1 MPNPI
6 FSTGTIAKIAEETTP
21 GSGTFSTATTLDN
34 LRAITG
40 NSWTMSFSDVTAL
53 ADTYIRRRPARL
65 DKGTVSFTFTAN
77 DTAPATNQ
85 LTDFRSKLIGR
96 KKYKITVDI
105 QGTTAV
111 FDDTSPLISFEGYL
125 SSVGTPS
132 VATDDNVL
140 AYEVGFQVD

>member
-1 MPNPI
+1 MPNPL

-21 GSGTFSTATTLDN
+21 GSGTYGAATVLDN

-40 NSWTMSFSDVTAL
+40 NSWTMSFSDVTSL

-77 DTAPATNQ
+77 DTAPGTNQ
-85 LTDFRSKLIGR
+85 LTDFRTKLIGR

-111 FDDTSPLISFEGYL
+111 FDDTTPLIVFEGYL

-140 AYEVGFQVD
+140 SYEVGFQVD